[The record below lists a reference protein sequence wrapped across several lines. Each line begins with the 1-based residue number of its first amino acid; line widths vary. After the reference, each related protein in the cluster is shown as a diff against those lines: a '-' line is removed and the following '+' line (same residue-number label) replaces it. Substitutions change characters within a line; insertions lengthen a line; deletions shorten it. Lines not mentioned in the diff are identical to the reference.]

1 MLGSSPSSTTYLT
14 NTTILSFSRL
24 CNLTTHHPILT
35 TSISPIL
42 KQSHTNHQS
51 NIIIIIAMANSH
63 TTDREAL
70 TSRIIPQMTLSSGI
84 APSPSPSLHPSA
96 RDSASGR
103 FSIAG
108 NAVIT
113 GGTGGIGLV
122 VSRAILQHGASGL
135 MLLDLNVDA
144 SQPAVEALRAEF
156 PQATIEARSVD
167 VTDEEAVNAAIAE
180 TVQLLGSVDMLV
192 CLAGIVH
199 TSHALD
205 TPISTWR
212 KVLDVNT
219 TGTFIC
225 ARAAARAMIS
235 RGTGGRIVLTA
246 SISAHRVNFPQPQ
259 AAYNASK
266 GALLM
271 LTRSLAA
278 EWARHGI
285 TVNSVSPGYMDTVL
299 NEGEGLAEARRIWNE
314 RNPMG
319 RMGVPEEVAGVVVM
333 MLSRAGSYLNGADI
347 VVDGGGHVF

>member
-1 MLGSSPSSTTYLT
+1 MAD
-14 NTTILSFSRL
+14 
-24 CNLTTHHPILT
+24 
-35 TSISPIL
+35 
-42 KQSHTNHQS
+42 SHVSERN
-51 NIIIIIAMANSH
+51 
-63 TTDREAL
+63 AL
-70 TSRIIPQMTLSSGI
+70 TSRIIPQMTLSAGV
-84 APSPSPSLHPSA
+84 APSAPDSLHPWP
-96 RDSASGR
+96 RDSAAGR

-135 MLLDLNVDA
+135 MLLDLNADA
-144 SQPAVEALRAEF
+144 SQDAVQALRAEF
-156 PQATIEARSVD
+156 PQASVEVRSVD
-167 VTDEEAVNAAIAE
+167 VTDEDAVNAAIAE
-180 TVQLLGSVDMLV
+180 AVETLGSVDMLV

-199 TSHALD
+199 SSHALD
-205 TPISTWR
+205 TPIATWR

-219 TGTFIC
+219 TGAFIC
-225 ARAAARAMIS
+225 ARAAARAMVA
-235 RGTGGRIVLTA
+235 RGAGGRIVLTA

-271 LTRSLAA
+271 LKSSLAA

-285 TVNSVSPGYMDTVL
+285 AVNSISPGYLDTVL

-319 RMGVPEEVAGVVVM
+319 RMGLPEEVAGVVVM
-333 MLSRAGSYLNGADI
+333 MLSRAGSYMNGADV

>member
-1 MLGSSPSSTTYLT
+1 MAD
-14 NTTILSFSRL
+14 
-24 CNLTTHHPILT
+24 
-35 TSISPIL
+35 
-42 KQSHTNHQS
+42 SHTS
-51 NIIIIIAMANSH
+51 S
-63 TTDREAL
+63 REAL
-70 TSRIIPQMTLSSGI
+70 TSRILPQMTLSSGL
-84 APSPSPSLHPSA
+84 SPSLPSSLHPSP
-96 RDSASGR
+96 RDSAPGR

-113 GGTGGIGLV
+113 GGTGAIGLV

-135 MLLDLNVDA
+135 MLLDLSVDA
-144 SQPAVEALRAEF
+144 SQPAVQALRAEF
-156 PQATIEARSVD
+156 PQAKIEARSVD
-167 VTDEEAVNAAIAE
+167 VTDEEAVTKAIEE
-180 TVQLLGSVDMLV
+180 TVQTLGSVDMLV
-192 CLAGIVH
+192 CLAGIVSC
-199 TSHALD
+199 SHALD

-219 TGTFIC
+219 TGAFIC

-235 RGTGGRIVLTA
+235 QGTGGRIVFTA

-259 AAYNASK
+259 AAYNVSK

-271 LTRSLAA
+271 LKSSLAA

-285 TVNSVSPGYMDTVL
+285 TVNSISPGYMDTVL

-319 RMGVPEEVAGVVVM
+319 RMGLPEEVAGVVVM
-333 MLSRAGSYLNGADI
+333 MLSRAGSYLNGADV